1 MFESHRGRWQKPQP
15 YWYLGLSPI
24 ASSGSPVA
32 NASSS
37 GPTRAAPANRAPQS
51 DEASGYTN
59 GYQPSSVRLNIPLIT
74 GTDCGPTLLP
84 MAPFDPLDL
93 SLPKTAARWGVSFAT
108 WGALSIAVLLA
119 LPLGAQAS
127 DDDSDGDLD
136 IDFNVVWDPQTIVD
150 WYFTDANGEETWG
163 TIAGLVEGSNPG
175 GAGEIVEVTQ
185 SPLTSTL
192 GGGWIFSPS
201 SSPFAFNIESGEL
214 IAVDALYK
222 RRANGVEQSIKF
234 GAGSYRSGVPI
245 PVQLFDGVTYAS
257 GPEIFFIYPV
267 PTGTPSTAPA
277 PLPIFGA
284 AAAFGASRQLRKRIR
299 ATKSPAVTATPD

>member
-1 MFESHRGRWQKPQP
+1 MASFIRSVYDSNHSWHRLRALTAPMP
-15 YWYLGLSPI
+15 P
-24 ASSGSPVA
+24 
-32 NASSS
+32 S
-37 GPTRAAPANRAPQS
+37 GPLDA
-51 DEASGYTN
+51 
-59 GYQPSSVRLNIPLIT
+59 RLNP
-74 GTDCGPTLLP
+74 GLL
-84 MAPFDPLDL
+84 
-93 SLPKTAARWGVSFAT
+93 KTAARRGMSLAA

-136 IDFNVVWDPQTIVD
+136 IDFDLVWDPQTIVD

-214 IAVDALYK
+214 IAVDALFK
-222 RRANGVEQSIKF
+222 RMANGVEQSIKF

-257 GPEIFFIYPV
+257 GPDLFFLYPI
-267 PTGTPSTAPA
+267 PTGGISSAPA

-299 ATKSPAVTATPD
+299 AT